1 MKDIHGIHLPGWL
14 PTLWA
19 PELLNLLK
27 SFKHKRIYLTNN
39 DQTLLCTRV
48 LFQILE
54 TQKKKKKEK
63 MSPPPLEFASQITKD
78 TPEHMKYYLHY
89 YIYQAVKIASQGKM
103 SGKAMEG
110 VSDEC
115 IFEQRPV

>member
-1 MKDIHGIHLPGWL
+1 MYQGLISNFRD
-14 PTLWA
+14 T
-19 PELLNLLK
+19 E
-27 SFKHKRIYLTNN
+27 
-39 DQTLLCTRV
+39 
-48 LFQILE
+48 E
-54 TQKKKKKEK
+54 KKKGENV
-63 MSPPPLEFASQITKD
+63 PTPLEFASQITKD